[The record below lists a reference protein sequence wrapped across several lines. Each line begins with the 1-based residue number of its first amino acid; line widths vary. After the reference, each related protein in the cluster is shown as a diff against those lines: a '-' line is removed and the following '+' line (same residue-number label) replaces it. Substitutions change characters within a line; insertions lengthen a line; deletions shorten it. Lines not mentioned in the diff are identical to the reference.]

1 MNKILVQICSPDAAI
16 YQFCSPVDA
25 TDMSILLAIG
35 KCEPSV
41 TLHNES
47 HVGKI
52 KYGFNAVADPRDG
65 GGLGGGV

>member
-1 MNKILVQICSPDAAI
+1 
-16 YQFCSPVDA
+16 
-25 TDMSILLAIG
+25 MSILLAIG

-52 KYGFNAVADPRDG
+52 KYGFNAVADPREGVIWG
-65 GGLGGGV
+65 GAV